1 MNLGASLIPARASIL
16 KLQVVVAMS
25 EPPEEP
31 RREEL
36 PSHIPTPDTSPDGS
50 PIFGAV
56 LSFISLIMLSFILR
70 LVVPKEDS
78 ALELAILLITIGFA
92 QVWLIFIL
100 LKSIRK

>member
-1 MNLGASLIPARASIL
+1 
-16 KLQVVVAMS
+16 MS